1 MDKTTAMDTTAATE
15 QTSVIQL
22 KLKQQAKSAG
32 GDKYQVSASSKE
44 TFFYIPQSISRINGS
59 AREDI
64 SLNISNSDGEIAFFI
79 VKQGKTGD
87 DRYTSEDQSAW
98 KGDIYLPHMYRNTD
112 NKIYVTVR

>member
-1 MDKTTAMDTTAATE
+1 MNKTTMDKTE

-32 GDKYQVSASSKE
+32 GDKYQVSLSTKE
-44 TFFYIPQSISRINGS
+44 TFFYIPQIISRINGT

-64 SLNISNSDGEIAFFI
+64 SLNISNTDGEIAFSLI
-79 VKQGKTGD
+79 KQGKTGD
-87 DRYTSEDQSAW
+87 DRYTSDDQSAW
-98 KGDIYLPHMYRNTD
+98 KGDIYLPHIYRNTD